1 MHEEFLRGDLG
12 GVGGSSEHWDSRGV
26 PPHWNHTRQS
36 IRILQFLDIFKLKYS
51 TKNFFE
57 HTKCVVKF
65 LRSALKCFIFNNV
78 HTIECCHDRGQG
90 TSTSLGIHQ
99 LRLLH
104 FKSTNT

>member
-1 MHEEFLRGDLG
+1 MKNSSEAILVVSAGAVNTGIAEEFLPTGITQDSL
-12 GVGGSSEHWDSRGV
+12 SESC
-26 PPHWNHTRQS
+26 NFTE
-36 IRILQFLDIFKLKYS
+36 I
-51 TKNFFE
+51 FFE

-78 HTIECCHDRGQG
+78 HTIECCHDGGQG